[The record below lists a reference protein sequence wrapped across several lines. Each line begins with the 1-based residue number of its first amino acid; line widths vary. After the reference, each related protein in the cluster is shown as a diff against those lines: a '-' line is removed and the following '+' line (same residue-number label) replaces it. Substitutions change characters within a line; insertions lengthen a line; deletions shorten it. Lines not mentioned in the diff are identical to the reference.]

1 MKKNKIIIILVILAI
16 IFIILGVL
24 LFKKNEELKENQIK
38 IINASYK
45 CQKTKEVFYE
55 DDNYI
60 YSFPCIQSN
69 ATFVKFPNGNK
80 MLVVKA
86 LEDNKITIEE
96 LIKAGLEVNKDK
108 K

>member
-1 MKKNKIIIILVILAI
+1 MKKNKLIIILCILTI
-16 IFIILGVL
+16 IFIIGGLL
-24 LFKKNEELKENQIK
+24 LFKKNKELKENQIQ

-45 CQKTKEVFYE
+45 CQSTKEIFYE

-69 ATFVKFPNGNK
+69 ATYVKFPNGNK

-86 LEDNKITIEE
+86 LEDEKITIDE
-96 LIKAGLEVNKDK
+96 LIKAGLEINKEK